1 MNIHLSIPA
10 SQKKQS
16 TLSSNSATNIRH
28 IFCENHRQ
36 QNKGFFGKMKNLN
49 QISDQSDRTISCNY
63 FDTKYFKNIK
73 IKVPSLSILRL
84 NIPSLKLHINDL
96 TIF

>member
-1 MNIHLSIPA
+1 MNFHLPVPA

-36 QNKGFFGKMKNLN
+36 QNKGFFGKNEKLESNL
-49 QISDQSDRTISCNY
+49 
-63 FDTKYFKNIK
+63 
-73 IKVPSLSILRL
+73 
-84 NIPSLKLHINDL
+84 
-96 TIF
+96 